1 MQKETL
7 IPISG
12 LVWDMK
18 LRPISKII
26 DIFLSFIGFLH
37 PAVSEHV
44 RQKNLTKRFLYEQIR
59 KGTRK

>member
-18 LRPISKII
+18 LYPISKII

-37 PAVSEHV
+37 PAVSEHD
-44 RQKNLTKRFLYEQIR
+44 RQKNLTKRFL
-59 KGTRK
+59 

>member
-18 LRPISKII
+18 LRLISKII
-26 DIFLSFIGFLH
+26 DIFLSFIGFFH
-37 PAVSEHV
+37 PADSEHV
-44 RQKNLTKRFLYEQIR
+44 RQKNLTKRFL
-59 KGTRK
+59 